1 MRHAMSPTF
10 HSLSLPSFRPSLF
23 LPPSGPQVGGADL
36 RQGHV
41 QLAGRDSGLAPGQY
55 AAFYRNQ
62 ECLGGGV
69 IGESSF
75 MPFED
80 CHGRGLVSVGL
91 GGAADDGELVFLD
104 DS

>member
-1 MRHAMSPTF
+1 MRQA
-10 HSLSLPSFRPSLF
+10 
-23 LPPSGPQVGGADL
+23 
-36 RQGHV
+36 HV

-75 MPFED
+75 MPSED
-80 CHGRGLVSVGL
+80 SHGRGLLSTGEGL
-91 GGAADDGELVFLD
+91 GDAANDGQLELVFLD
-104 DS
+104 DT